1 MKKVLR
7 NNMTKP
13 LEGLIVLE
21 FSQFLSGPV
30 AGLRLADLGARV
42 IKIERPGSGDLC
54 RSLYLSDTDL
64 DGDSTLFHAIN
75 RNKESFAANLKDPN
89 DIEKIKKLIKK
100 ADVITQNFRP
110 GVIERIGLDYNEV
123 KKINPK
129 IVYGSVSGYGN
140 EGPWKDLPGQDLLAQ
155 SRSGLAWLNGNGGDA
170 PTPMGLAAA
179 DMLAGNYMAEGI
191 LAALFKSLKT
201 GEGSLVE
208 TSLIEATLDFQFEVL
223 TTYLNDGNRKPKRSS
238 YNNAHAYLSAPYGI
252 YKTKDNYIAISMTP
266 VPALGKLLGL
276 ESIIKYEDQ
285 KDWFVKRDEIK
296 KLIGDWL
303 SLKNTQEWLDILQ
316 PADIWCSEVLE
327 WDKLLQEEGFKVL
340 DMIQEIKRPDGL
352 SIKTLRCPIRIN
364 NQISKSNIA
373 APKIGENTLQ
383 ISEEF
388 NL

>member
-1 MKKVLR
+1 M
-7 NNMTKP
+7 NKP
-13 LEGLIVLE
+13 LEGLVVLE

-75 RNKESFAANLKDPN
+75 RNKESFAANLKDPS

-110 GVIERIGLDYNEV
+110 GVIERIGLDYDEV

-179 DMLAGNYMAEGI
+179 DMLAGNYMVEGI

-252 YKTKDNYIAISMTP
+252 YKTKDNYIAIAMTP

-276 ESIIKYEDQ
+276 DSIIQFDDQ

-303 SLKNTQEWLDILQ
+303 ILKNTQEWLDILQ

-327 WDKLLQEEGFKVL
+327 WDKLLQDEGFKVL

-364 NQISKSNIA
+364 NEISKSSIA
-373 APKIGENTLQ
+373 APKIGENTLP

>member
-1 MKKVLR
+1 
-7 NNMTKP
+7 MTKP

-75 RNKESFAANLKDPN
+75 RNKESFAANLKDPS

-110 GVIERIGLDYNEV
+110 GVIERIGLDYDEV

-252 YKTKDNYIAISMTP
+252 YKTKDNYIAIAMTP
-266 VPALGKLLGL
+266 VPALGKLLSL
-276 ESIIKYEDQ
+276 DSIIQFDDQ

-303 SLKNTQEWLDILQ
+303 ILKNTQEWLDILQ

-327 WDKLLQEEGFKVL
+327 WDKLLQDEGFKVL

-364 NQISKSNIA
+364 NEISKSSIA
-373 APKIGENTLQ
+373 APKIGENTLP

>member
-1 MKKVLR
+1 
-7 NNMTKP
+7 MTKP

-75 RNKESFAANLKDPN
+75 RNKESFAANLKDPS

-110 GVIERIGLDYNEV
+110 GVIERIGLDYDEV

-252 YKTKDNYIAISMTP
+252 YKTKDSYIAIAMTP

-276 ESIIKYEDQ
+276 DSIIQFDDQ

-303 SLKNTQEWLDILQ
+303 ILKNTQEWLDILQ

-327 WDKLLQEEGFKVL
+327 WDKLLQDEGFKVL

-364 NQISKSNIA
+364 NEISKSSIA
-373 APKIGENTLQ
+373 APKIGENTLP

>member
-1 MKKVLR
+1 
-7 NNMTKP
+7 MTKP

-75 RNKESFAANLKDPN
+75 RNKESFAANLKDPI

-110 GVIERIGLDYNEV
+110 GVIERIGLNYDEV

-252 YKTKDNYIAISMTP
+252 YKTKDNYIAIAMTP

-276 ESIIKYEDQ
+276 DSIIQFDDQ

-303 SLKNTQEWLDILQ
+303 ILKNTQEWLDILQ

-327 WDKLLQEEGFKVL
+327 WDKLLQDEGFKVL

-364 NQISKSNIA
+364 NEISKSSIA
-373 APKIGENTLQ
+373 APKIGENTLP

>member
-1 MKKVLR
+1 M
-7 NNMTKP
+7 NNIDNKP
-13 LEGLIVLE
+13 LDGLIVLE

-54 RSLYLSDTDL
+54 RTLYLSDTDL

-75 RNKESFAANLKDPN
+75 RNKESFAANLKDPS
-89 DIEKIKKLIKK
+89 DIEKIKKLILK

-110 GVIERIGLDYNEV
+110 GVIERIGLDYAEV

-129 IVYGSVSGYGN
+129 IVYGSVSGYGDK
-140 EGPWKDLPGQDLLAQ
+140 GPWKDLPGQDLLAQ
-155 SRSGLAWLNGNGGDA
+155 SRSGLVWLNGNGGDA

-179 DMLAGNYMAEGI
+179 DMLAGNYMVEGI

-276 ESIIKYEDQ
+276 ESIIKYDDQ

-352 SIKTLRCPIRIN
+352 NIKTLRCPIRIN
-364 NQISKSNIA
+364 NQISKSDVA

-383 ISEEF
+383 ITEEF
-388 NL
+388 KL

>member
-1 MKKVLR
+1 
-7 NNMTKP
+7 MTKP

-75 RNKESFAANLKDPN
+75 RNKESFAANLKDPI

-110 GVIERIGLDYNEV
+110 GVIERIGLDYDEV

-252 YKTKDNYIAISMTP
+252 YKTKDNYIAIAMTP

-276 ESIIKYEDQ
+276 DSIIQFDDQ

-303 SLKNTQEWLDILQ
+303 ILKNTQEWLDILQ

-327 WDKLLQEEGFKVL
+327 WDKLLQDEGFKVL

-364 NQISKSNIA
+364 NEISKSSIA
-373 APKIGENTLQ
+373 APKIGENTLP

>member
-1 MKKVLR
+1 M
-7 NNMTKP
+7 NNIDNKP
-13 LEGLIVLE
+13 LDGLIVLE

-75 RNKESFAANLKDPN
+75 RNKESFAANLKDPS
-89 DIEKIKKLIKK
+89 DIEKIKKLILK
-100 ADVITQNFRP
+100 ANVITQNFRP
-110 GVIERIGLDYNEV
+110 GVIERIGLDYAEV

-129 IVYGSVSGYGN
+129 IVYGSVSGYGDK
-140 EGPWKDLPGQDLLAQ
+140 GPWKDLPGQDLLAQ

-179 DMLAGNYMAEGI
+179 DMLAGNYMVEGI

-223 TTYLNDGNRKPKRSS
+223 TTYLNDGNRKPKRSA

-252 YKTKDNYIAISMTP
+252 YKTKDSYIAIAMTP
-266 VPALGKLLGL
+266 VPALGKLLCL
-276 ESIIKYEDQ
+276 ESIIKYDDQ

-303 SLKNTQEWLDILQ
+303 SLKNTQEWLNILQ

-327 WDKLLQEEGFKVL
+327 WDKLLQDEGFKVL

-352 SIKTLRCPIRIN
+352 NIKTLRCPIRIN
-364 NQISKSNIA
+364 NQILKSDVA

-383 ISEEF
+383 ICEEF
-388 NL
+388 KL

>member
-1 MKKVLR
+1 MWR
-7 NNMTKP
+7 NDRKN
-13 LEGLIVLE
+13 
-21 FSQFLSGPV
+21 
-30 AGLRLADLGARV
+30 
-42 IKIERPGSGDLC
+42 
-54 RSLYLSDTDL
+54 RSCYD
-64 DGDSTLFHAIN
+64 
-75 RNKESFAANLKDPN
+75 
-89 DIEKIKKLIKK
+89 
-100 ADVITQNFRP
+100 
-110 GVIERIGLDYNEV
+110 EV

-129 IVYGSVSGYGN
+129 IVYGSVSGYGDK
-140 EGPWKDLPGQDLLAQ
+140 GPWKDLPGQDLLAQ
-155 SRSGLAWLNGNGGDA
+155 SRSGLVWLNGNGGDA

-179 DMLAGNYMAEGI
+179 DMLAGNYMVEGI

-276 ESIIKYEDQ
+276 ESIIKYDDQ

-352 SIKTLRCPIRIN
+352 I
-364 NQISKSNIA
+364 
-373 APKIGENTLQ
+373 
-383 ISEEF
+383 
-388 NL
+388 

>member
-1 MKKVLR
+1 
-7 NNMTKP
+7 MTKP

-75 RNKESFAANLKDPN
+75 RNKESFAANLKDPS

-110 GVIERIGLDYNEV
+110 GVIERIGLDYDEV

-238 YNNAHAYLSAPYGI
+238 YNNAHSYLSAPYGI
-252 YKTKDNYIAISMTP
+252 YKTKDSYIAIAMTP

-276 ESIIKYEDQ
+276 DSIIQFDDQ
-285 KDWFVKRDEIK
+285 KDWFVKRDKIK

-303 SLKNTQEWLDILQ
+303 ILKNTQEWLDILQ

-327 WDKLLQEEGFKVL
+327 WDKLLQDEGFKVL

-364 NQISKSNIA
+364 NEISKSSIA
-373 APKIGENTLQ
+373 APKIGENTLP

>member
-1 MKKVLR
+1 
-7 NNMTKP
+7 MTKP

-75 RNKESFAANLKDPN
+75 RNKESFAANLKDPS

-110 GVIERIGLDYNEV
+110 GVIERIGLDYDEV

-179 DMLAGNYMAEGI
+179 DMLAGNYMVEGI

-252 YKTKDNYIAISMTP
+252 YKTKDNYIAIAMTP

-276 ESIIKYEDQ
+276 DSIIQFDDQ

-303 SLKNTQEWLDILQ
+303 ILKNTQEWLDILQ

-327 WDKLLQEEGFKVL
+327 WDKLLQDEGFKVL

-364 NQISKSNIA
+364 NEISKSSIA
-373 APKIGENTLQ
+373 APKIGENTLH
-383 ISEEF
+383 IIEEF

>member
-1 MKKVLR
+1 
-7 NNMTKP
+7 MTKP

-64 DGDSTLFHAIN
+64 DGDSTLFHALN
-75 RNKESFAANLKDPN
+75 RNKESFAANLKDPI

-110 GVIERIGLDYNEV
+110 GVIERIGLNYDEV

-252 YKTKDNYIAISMTP
+252 YKTKDNYIAIAMTP

-276 ESIIKYEDQ
+276 DSIIQFDDQ

-303 SLKNTQEWLDILQ
+303 ILKNTQEWLDILQ

-327 WDKLLQEEGFKVL
+327 WDKLLQDEGFKVL

-364 NQISKSNIA
+364 NEISKSSIA
-373 APKIGENTLQ
+373 APKIGENTLP

>member
-1 MKKVLR
+1 MI
-7 NNMTKP
+7 KP

-110 GVIERIGLDYNEV
+110 GVIERIGLDYDKV

-140 EGPWKDLPGQDLLAQ
+140 KGPWKDLPGQDLLAQ
-155 SRSGLAWLNGNGGDA
+155 SRSGLTWLNGNGGDA

-179 DMLAGNYMAEGI
+179 DMLAGNYMVEGI

-252 YKTKDNYIAISMTP
+252 YKTKDSYIAIAMTP
-266 VPALGKLLGL
+266 IPNLGKLLGL
-276 ESIIKYEDQ
+276 ETIIKYDDQ

-303 SLKNTQEWLDILQ
+303 INKNTQEWLDVLQ

-327 WDKLLQEEGFKVL
+327 WDKLLQDEGFKVL
-340 DMIQEIKRPDGL
+340 DMIQEIKRPDGF
-352 SIKTLRCPIRIN
+352 SIQTLRCPIRID
-364 NQISKSNIA
+364 NQISKSSVA
-373 APKIGENTLQ
+373 APKIGENTMQ

-388 NL
+388 SL

>member
-1 MKKVLR
+1 
-7 NNMTKP
+7 MTKP

-54 RSLYLSDTDL
+54 RSLYLSDSDL

-75 RNKESFAANLKDPN
+75 RNKERFAANLKNPS
-89 DIEKIKKLIKK
+89 DIKKIKKLIKK

-110 GVIERIGLDYNEV
+110 GVIERIGLDYDEV

-252 YKTKDNYIAISMTP
+252 YKTKDNYIAIAMTP

-276 ESIIKYEDQ
+276 DSIIQFDDQ

-303 SLKNTQEWLDILQ
+303 ILKNTQEWLDILQ

-327 WDKLLQEEGFKVL
+327 WDKLLQDEGFKVL

-364 NQISKSNIA
+364 NEISKSSIA
-373 APKIGENTLQ
+373 APKIGENTLP

>member
-1 MKKVLR
+1 MI
-7 NNMTKP
+7 KP

-110 GVIERIGLDYNEV
+110 GVIERIGLDYDKV

-140 EGPWKDLPGQDLLAQ
+140 KGPWKDLPGQDLLAQ
-155 SRSGLAWLNGNGGDA
+155 SRSGLTWLNGNGGDA

-179 DMLAGNYMAEGI
+179 DMLAGNYMVEGI

-252 YKTKDNYIAISMTP
+252 YKTKDSYIAIAMTP
-266 VPALGKLLGL
+266 VPNLGKLLGL
-276 ESIIKYEDQ
+276 ETIIKYDDQ

-303 SLKNTQEWLDILQ
+303 INKNTQEWLDVLQ

-327 WDKLLQEEGFKVL
+327 WDKLLQDEGFKVL

-352 SIKTLRCPIRIN
+352 SIQTLRCPIRID
-364 NQISKSNIA
+364 NQISKSSVA
-373 APKIGENTLQ
+373 APKIGENTMQ

-388 NL
+388 SL

>member
-1 MKKVLR
+1 
-7 NNMTKP
+7 MTKP

-75 RNKESFAANLKDPN
+75 RNKESFAANLKDPS

-110 GVIERIGLDYNEV
+110 GVIERIGLDYDEV

-252 YKTKDNYIAISMTP
+252 YKTKDSYIAIAMTP

-276 ESIIKYEDQ
+276 DSIIQFDDQ

-303 SLKNTQEWLDILQ
+303 ILKNTQEWLDVLQ

-327 WDKLLQEEGFKVL
+327 WDKLLQDEGFKVL

-364 NQISKSNIA
+364 NEISKSSIA
-373 APKIGENTLQ
+373 APKIGENTLP

>member
-1 MKKVLR
+1 
-7 NNMTKP
+7 MTKP

-75 RNKESFAANLKDPN
+75 RNKESFAANLKDPS

-110 GVIERIGLDYNEV
+110 GVIERIGLDYDEV

-129 IVYGSVSGYGN
+129 IVYGSVSGYGD

-252 YKTKDNYIAISMTP
+252 YKTKDNYIAIAMTP

-276 ESIIKYEDQ
+276 DSIIQFDDQ

-303 SLKNTQEWLDILQ
+303 ILKNTQEWLDILQ

-327 WDKLLQEEGFKVL
+327 WDKLLQDEGFKVL

-364 NQISKSNIA
+364 NEISKSSIA
-373 APKIGENTLQ
+373 APKIGENTLP

>member
-1 MKKVLR
+1 
-7 NNMTKP
+7 MTKP

-75 RNKESFAANLKDPN
+75 RNKESFAANLKDPS

-110 GVIERIGLDYNEV
+110 GVIERIALDYDEV

-252 YKTKDNYIAISMTP
+252 YKTKDSYIAIAMTP

-276 ESIIKYEDQ
+276 DSIIQFDDQ

-303 SLKNTQEWLDILQ
+303 ILKNTQEWLDILQ

-327 WDKLLQEEGFKVL
+327 WDKLLQDEGFKVL

-364 NQISKSNIA
+364 NEISKSSIA
-373 APKIGENTLQ
+373 APKIGENTLP

>member
-1 MKKVLR
+1 
-7 NNMTKP
+7 MTKP

-75 RNKESFAANLKDPN
+75 RNKESFAANLKDPS

-110 GVIERIGLDYNEV
+110 GVIERIGLDYDEV

-140 EGPWKDLPGQDLLAQ
+140 RGPWKDLPGQDLLAQ

-252 YKTKDNYIAISMTP
+252 YKTKDNYIAIAMTP

-276 ESIIKYEDQ
+276 DSIIQFDDQ

-303 SLKNTQEWLDILQ
+303 ILKNTQEWLDILQ

-327 WDKLLQEEGFKVL
+327 WDKLLQDEGFKVL

-364 NQISKSNIA
+364 NEISKSSIA
-373 APKIGENTLQ
+373 APKIGENTLP

>member
-1 MKKVLR
+1 
-7 NNMTKP
+7 MTKP

-75 RNKESFAANLKDPN
+75 RNKESFAANLKDPS

-100 ADVITQNFRP
+100 ADIITQNFRP
-110 GVIERIGLDYNEV
+110 GVIERIGLDYDEV

-179 DMLAGNYMAEGI
+179 DMLAGNYMVEGI

-223 TTYLNDGNRKPKRSS
+223 TTYLNDGNRKPKRSF

-252 YKTKDNYIAISMTP
+252 YKTKDNYIAIAMTP

-276 ESIIKYEDQ
+276 DSIIQFDDQ

-303 SLKNTQEWLDILQ
+303 ILKNTQEWLDILQ

-327 WDKLLQEEGFKVL
+327 WDKLLQDEGFKVL

-364 NQISKSNIA
+364 NEISKSSIA
-373 APKIGENTLQ
+373 APKIGENTLP

>member
-1 MKKVLR
+1 
-7 NNMTKP
+7 MTKP

-75 RNKESFAANLKDPN
+75 RNKESFAANLKDPS

-110 GVIERIGLDYNEV
+110 GVIERIGLDYDEV

-252 YKTKDNYIAISMTP
+252 YKTKDSYIAIAMTP

-276 ESIIKYEDQ
+276 DSIIQFDDQ
-285 KDWFVKRDEIK
+285 KDWFVKRDKIK

-303 SLKNTQEWLDILQ
+303 ILKNTQEWLDILQ

-327 WDKLLQEEGFKVL
+327 WDKLLQDEGFKVL

-364 NQISKSNIA
+364 NEISKSSIA
-373 APKIGENTLQ
+373 APKIGENTLP

>member
-1 MKKVLR
+1 LI
-7 NNMTKP
+7 NNMIKP

-110 GVIERIGLDYNEV
+110 GVIERIGLDYDKV

-140 EGPWKDLPGQDLLAQ
+140 KGPWKDLPGQDLLAQ
-155 SRSGLAWLNGNGGDA
+155 SRSGLTWLNGNGGDA

-179 DMLAGNYMAEGI
+179 DMLAGNYMVEGI

-252 YKTKDNYIAISMTP
+252 YKTKDSYIAIAMTP
-266 VPALGKLLGL
+266 VPNLGKLLGL
-276 ESIIKYEDQ
+276 ETIIKYDDQ

-303 SLKNTQEWLDILQ
+303 INKNTQEWLDVLQ

-327 WDKLLQEEGFKVL
+327 WDKLLQDEGFKVL

-352 SIKTLRCPIRIN
+352 SIQTLRCPIRID
-364 NQISKSNIA
+364 NQISKSSVA
-373 APKIGENTLQ
+373 APKIGENTMQ

-388 NL
+388 SL

>member
-1 MKKVLR
+1 
-7 NNMTKP
+7 MTKP

-75 RNKESFAANLKDPN
+75 RNKESFAANLKDPS

-100 ADVITQNFRP
+100 ADVINQNFRP
-110 GVIERIGLDYNEV
+110 GVIERIGLDYDEV

-252 YKTKDNYIAISMTP
+252 YKTKDNYIAIAMTP

-276 ESIIKYEDQ
+276 DSIIQFDDQ
-285 KDWFVKRDEIK
+285 KDWFVKRDKIK

-303 SLKNTQEWLDILQ
+303 ILKNTQEWLDILQ

-327 WDKLLQEEGFKVL
+327 WDKLLQDEGFKVL

-364 NQISKSNIA
+364 NEISKSSIA
-373 APKIGENTLQ
+373 APKIGENTLP

>member
-1 MKKVLR
+1 
-7 NNMTKP
+7 MTKP

-75 RNKESFAANLKDPN
+75 RNKESFAANLKDPS

-110 GVIERIGLDYNEV
+110 GVIERIGLDYDEV

-252 YKTKDNYIAISMTP
+252 YKTKDNYIAIAMTP
-266 VPALGKLLGL
+266 VPALGRLLGL
-276 ESIIKYEDQ
+276 DSIIQFDDQ

-303 SLKNTQEWLDILQ
+303 ILKNTQEWLDILQ

-327 WDKLLQEEGFKVL
+327 WDKLLQDEGFKVL

-364 NQISKSNIA
+364 NEISKSSIA
-373 APKIGENTLQ
+373 APKIGENTLP

>member
-1 MKKVLR
+1 
-7 NNMTKP
+7 MTKP

-75 RNKESFAANLKDPN
+75 RNKESFAANLKDPS

-110 GVIERIGLDYNEV
+110 GVIERIGLDYDEV

-252 YKTKDNYIAISMTP
+252 YKTKDSYIAIAMTP
-266 VPALGKLLGL
+266 VPALGKLLSL
-276 ESIIKYEDQ
+276 DSIIQFDDQ

-303 SLKNTQEWLDILQ
+303 ILKNTQEWLDILQ

-327 WDKLLQEEGFKVL
+327 WDKLLQDEGFKVL

-364 NQISKSNIA
+364 NEISKSSIA
-373 APKIGENTLQ
+373 APKIGENTLP

>member
-1 MKKVLR
+1 
-7 NNMTKP
+7 MTKP

-75 RNKESFAANLKDPN
+75 RNKESFAANLKDPS

-110 GVIERIGLDYNEV
+110 GVIERIGLDYDEV

-179 DMLAGNYMAEGI
+179 DMLAGNYMVEGI

-252 YKTKDNYIAISMTP
+252 YKTKDSYIAIAMTP

-276 ESIIKYEDQ
+276 DSIIQFDDQ

-303 SLKNTQEWLDILQ
+303 ILKNTQEWLDILQ

-327 WDKLLQEEGFKVL
+327 WDKLLQDEGFKVL

-364 NQISKSNIA
+364 NEISKSSIA
-373 APKIGENTLQ
+373 APKIGENTLP

>member
-1 MKKVLR
+1 
-7 NNMTKP
+7 MTKP

-75 RNKESFAANLKDPN
+75 RNKESFAANLKDPS
-89 DIEKIKKLIKK
+89 DIAKIKKLIKK

-110 GVIERIGLDYNEV
+110 GVIERIGLDYDEV

-252 YKTKDNYIAISMTP
+252 YKTKDNYIAIAMTP

-276 ESIIKYEDQ
+276 DSIIQFDDQ

-303 SLKNTQEWLDILQ
+303 ILKNTQEWLDILQ

-327 WDKLLQEEGFKVL
+327 WDKLLQDQGFKVL

-364 NQISKSNIA
+364 NEISKSSIA
-373 APKIGENTLQ
+373 APKIGENTLP
-383 ISEEF
+383 ICEEF